1 MADPVSTHP
10 ATSYTAILFDCDGV
24 LVNSEAIVDRIYRKH
39 LDRIGLSYSQTEF
52 GERLMGLTR
61 EASARLLAED
71 ANKLGVAAPDANF
84 YTQVRAA
91 MLQAFDQE
99 LIAVAGAHRLI
110 SRWPGTQA
118 VASSSVAATLRL
130 KLEMTGL
137 AELFGEHIYSADV
150 VAQGKPDPAIFLYAA
165 KQLGVPPNQCLA
177 IEDSVNGVV
186 SAKRAGMTVL
196 GFTGGGHC
204 LAGHD
209 QVLLQ
214 AGANQVFA
222 SHADI
227 AQYLNLNK

>member
-1 MADPVSTHP
+1 MP
-10 ATSYTAILFDCDGV
+10 TSASNTPTTNYTAIIFDCDGV
-24 LVNSEAIVDRIYRKH
+24 LVNSEAIVDRIYRQH
-39 LDRIGLSYSQTEF
+39 LGRIGLPYSQAEF

-61 EASARLLAED
+61 EASERLLAED
-71 ANKLGVAAPDANF
+71 ANKLGVAAPDKHF

-110 SRWPGTQA
+110 SRWPGQQA
-118 VASSSVAATLRL
+118 VASSSVATTLRL

-137 AELFGEHIYSADV
+137 KELFGDHVYSADV
-150 VAQGKPDPAIFLYAA
+150 VAQGKPDPAIFLHAA
-165 KQLGVPPNQCLA
+165 KQLRVPPNQCLA
-177 IEDSVNGVV
+177 IEDSVNGVI

-204 LAGHD
+204 LSGHD
-209 QVLLQ
+209 HVLLN
-214 AGANQVFA
+214 AGAEQVFT

-227 AQYLNLNK
+227 AKHLTLNE